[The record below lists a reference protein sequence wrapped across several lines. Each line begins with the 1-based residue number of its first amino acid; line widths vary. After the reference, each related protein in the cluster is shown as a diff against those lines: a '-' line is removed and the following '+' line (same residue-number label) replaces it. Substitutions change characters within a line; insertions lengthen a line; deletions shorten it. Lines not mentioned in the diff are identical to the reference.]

1 MIVYLHEVLGNMT
14 RELLGCT
21 FYKIIEAGS
30 SNSLNKTVDFTDLLS
45 LIFLILNL
53 HPVPRA
59 RSIYLKVRKGCRTP
73 RFPQTYH
80 FLHCSAHLTLE
91 GATSRFRILTSL

>member
-30 SNSLNKTVDFTDLLS
+30 SNSLNKTEFQGSFVSCLV
-45 LIFLILNL
+45 N
-53 HPVPRA
+53 P
-59 RSIYLKVRKGCRTP
+59 
-73 RFPQTYH
+73 
-80 FLHCSAHLTLE
+80 
-91 GATSRFRILTSL
+91 